1 MTHTCPSGQATPGAT
16 LLGIMGPGGRVVF
29 TPHGPALT
37 SSLRTHLQAQVDENH
52 PGAPLESRYRFATP
66 CATKGCAFWDGTC
79 RALDAAHDT
88 YPTPA
93 PGHQA
98 PGAPTLN
105 APAAGK
111 PTPTSPAA
119 DRQAAAA
126 PLRGTPPSG
135 DSASAPPALSDLS
148 DEGHP
153 SGGRRAPADPV
164 SSTYPGITPSTNPA
178 LDNTIALPHCGIRDT
193 CRWWSQEGP
202 TACAVCPQVRTRAAP
217 IAS

>member
-29 TPHGPALT
+29 TPHGPTLT
-37 SSLRTHLQAQVDENH
+37 PSLRTHLQSQVDQSH

-88 YPTPA
+88 YPTPD
-93 PGHQA
+93 
-98 PGAPTLN
+98 T
-105 APAAGK
+105 PA
-111 PTPTSPAA
+111 S
-119 DRQAAAA
+119 
-126 PLRGTPPSG
+126 SN
-135 DSASAPPALSDLS
+135 S
-148 DEGHP
+148 
-153 SGGRRAPADPV
+153 SGGHRAPADPSHSV
-164 SSTYPGITPSTNPA
+164 EN
-178 LDNTIALPHCGIRDT
+178 LPHCGIRDT

-202 TACAVCPQVRTRAAP
+202 AACAVCPQVRTRAAP